1 MPRITLLIRVRLRT
15 QEQQAVYSTTL
26 SSSPLPPRRPPLP
39 PHSRP
44 PSQACSSGPQR
55 HACVCGSCQYSR
67 KHSFSSSPAALPARA
82 AAKTRVAPLTYEY
95 THIETHAS
103 TCDV

>member
-1 MPRITLLIRVRLRT
+1 M
-15 QEQQAVYSTTL
+15 YSTTL
-26 SSSPLPPRRPPLP
+26 FSSPLPPRRPPPP

-44 PSQACSSGPQR
+44 PSQACSSGPPR
-55 HACVCGSCQYSR
+55 HACACGNYQSSR
-67 KHSFSSSPAALPARA
+67 KHSFSSSPVALPVRA

-95 THIETHAS
+95 AHIETYVL

>member
-1 MPRITLLIRVRLRT
+1 M
-15 QEQQAVYSTTL
+15 YSTTL
-26 SSSPLPPRRPPLP
+26 SSSPLQPRRPPLP

-67 KHSFSSSPAALPARA
+67 KHSFSSSPAALLVRIIY
-82 AAKTRVAPLTYEY
+82 VYIYLSIYLSIY
-95 THIETHAS
+95 IIHIYI
-103 TCDV
+103 DVNI